1 MKYLHRILCCVESV
15 ETRPPFLWVSCQSR
29 KIVLRARTSPL
40 WYFTFP
46 CYTELGEGRGNG
58 FTPIMLHCDL
68 CCPQFIT
75 IFLLPLIL
83 SHLFKLGR
91 KKTQQNNKTK
101 PRRRKE
107 KGELGISFQLRREP
121 VSAVCCWWFQAFHG
135 HFQIPL
141 SADSQKIPSI
151 PSKVRAPPWIVIHF
165 ALSSCNEFYTP
176 PHTKIPL
183 K

>member
-29 KIVLRARTSPL
+29 KIDLRARTSPL

-91 KKTQQNNKTK
+91 KKTNKTTK
-101 PRRRKE
+101 QNQEE
-107 KGELGISFQLRREP
+107 KRERGAWDKLSTEKRACLRCVLLVVP
-121 VSAVCCWWFQAFHG
+121 S
-135 HFQIPL
+135 L
-141 SADSQKIPSI
+141 SWPFPNTSI
-151 PSKVRAPPWIVIHF
+151 
-165 ALSSCNEFYTP
+165 C
-176 PHTKIPL
+176 
-183 K
+183 